1 MVRFWQV
8 RNRDKRWFDG
18 IKDIWKHLGKY
29 EYFGTFHFGRDEEL
43 SFDDA
48 SKIISHFRNVIT
60 RKMFGNKGSF
70 DMNFLSVIEDV
81 KWNKKTGRYE
91 PVKTHFHFLISDPPE
106 YARMDM
112 DFCEFLIESWC
123 SLRGTDVKEEQQVIP
138 IYHTNKKV
146 VKGVVVKQPLV
157 EEYITKL
164 RLGKWG
170 IRWEDKENS
179 TLSLPTPFDEDGL
192 DYISSL
198 IEDVKGKPD
207 KYH

>member
-1 MVRFWQV
+1 
-8 RNRDKRWFDG
+8 
-18 IKDIWKHLGKY
+18 
-29 EYFGTFHFGRDEEL
+29 
-43 SFDDA
+43 
-48 SKIISHFRNVIT
+48 
-60 RKMFGNKGSF
+60 
-70 DMNFLSVIEDV
+70 MNFLSVIEYM
-81 KWNKKTGRYE
+81 KWNEDSGKYE
-91 PVKTHFHFLISDPPE
+91 PVKSHFHFLISDPPE
-106 YARMDM
+106 CARMDK
-112 DFCEFLIESWC
+112 DFCKFLIESWC
-123 SLRGTDVKEEQQVIP
+123 SLKGTDVKEEQQVIP

-207 KYH
+207 KYQ